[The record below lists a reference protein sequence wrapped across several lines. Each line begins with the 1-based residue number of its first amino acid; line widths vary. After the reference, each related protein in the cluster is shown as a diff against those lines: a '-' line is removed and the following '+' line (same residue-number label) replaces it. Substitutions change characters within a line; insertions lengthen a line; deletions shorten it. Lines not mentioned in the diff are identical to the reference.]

1 LPKDRTSFNLCAG
14 ALAYV
19 AYNPAMKF
27 RAYPAILTNAGGAAM
42 FLVLALHRHGQLLKL
57 PILYLMDGTAMFA
70 SLGMSNHSVV

>member
-1 LPKDRTSFNLCAG
+1 
-14 ALAYV
+14 
-19 AYNPAMKF
+19 MKF

-42 FLVLALHRHGQLLKL
+42 FLVLALDRHGQLLKL